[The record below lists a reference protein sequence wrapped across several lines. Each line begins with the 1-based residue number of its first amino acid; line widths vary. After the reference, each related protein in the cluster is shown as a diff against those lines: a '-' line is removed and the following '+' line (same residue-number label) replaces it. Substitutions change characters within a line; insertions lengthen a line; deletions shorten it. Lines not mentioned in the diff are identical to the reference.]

1 MRNITPLTISAIDNL
16 VASKMDWSILELNRS
31 ALDNIDG
38 SYRLFVQL
46 FNASDVVV
54 YTKEM
59 SLPQAT
65 LNAFINQK
73 DEKVI
78 DNYVS
83 GLLNVVL
90 L

>member
-1 MRNITPLTISAIDNL
+1 MRNITPLTISTVDNL
-16 VASKMDWSILELNRS
+16 VASKMSWSILELNRS

-54 YTKEM
+54 YNKEM
-59 SLPQAT
+59 SLPQVT

>member
-1 MRNITPLTISAIDNL
+1 MRNIQNFTISTIDNL

-46 FNASDVVV
+46 FNANNVVV
-54 YTKEM
+54 YNKEM

>member
-1 MRNITPLTISAIDNL
+1 MRNIQNLTISTMDNL

-46 FNASDVVV
+46 FNSSDVVV
-54 YTKEM
+54 YNKEM

>member
-1 MRNITPLTISAIDNL
+1 MRNIQNLTISAIDNL

-54 YTKEM
+54 YNKEM
-59 SLPQAT
+59 SLPQVT

>member
-1 MRNITPLTISAIDNL
+1 MRNIKPFTISEIDNL

-46 FNASDVVV
+46 FNSNNVVV
-54 YTKEM
+54 YNKEM

>member
-1 MRNITPLTISAIDNL
+1 MRNIQNLTISAIDNL

-38 SYRLFVQL
+38 SYRLLVQL

-54 YTKEM
+54 YNKEM